1 MGLQELKEKKFEDI
15 IRSMADYM
23 VADEDDDD
31 EDFDCGYSQK
41 DIDKCSKILDDYID
55 ELIALNGNT
64 DCDKIMKC
72 VEKVVKALNKLN
84 EKTDYCL
91 IETDQREYLCPFIED
106 AAVEAGL
113 PKPKEDITE
122 EWREW

>member
-1 MGLQELKEKKFEDI
+1 MNLQSFKEKKFEDI
-15 IRSMADYM
+15 ISSMVDYM
-23 VADEDDDD
+23 VVDEDD

-41 DIDKCSKILDDYID
+41 DIDECSKILDDYID
-55 ELIALNGNT
+55 ELIALNGNS
-64 DCDKIMKC
+64 DFDKLMKC

-91 IETDQREYLCPFIED
+91 IETDQREFLCPFIKD
-106 AAVEAGL
+106 AAIESGL
-113 PKPKEDITE
+113 PKTNDDITY